1 VYEKVWLRTQ
11 QAVGVQ
17 SLSDCPPMTVT
28 YRLQG
33 LDGEATEPMISEV
46 DDDRGEQQDPEVEF
60 ALTGEMESC
69 GGLQLLLKILRESPP
84 GGRGE
89 FGALLK
95 LLGFCCKVR
104 KPLARRL
111 LMISKGEAFISHG
124 ALLAG
129 KRV

>member
-1 VYEKVWLRTQ
+1 MRTQ

-104 KPLARRL
+104 THL
-111 LMISKGEAFISHG
+111 LEGF
-124 ALLAG
+124 L
-129 KRV
+129 